1 MSLDTRVRDDL
12 RAAGEQMVDPPLNL
26 AGVIK
31 RGRRRKTVRLV
42 ASGVAAAA
50 LLTGAAIL
58 IQRTD
63 AQPPVVTN
71 PTPTTNAQQPV
82 VTDPTATTTG
92 GPISSDGW
100 IVYQAGPLD
109 EEPFGADIFIVKEG
123 VAPHPLL
130 GESNGLKQLCPVF
143 SPDGTR
149 LAYLEIVGSD
159 GQSSDLVVIDIDGAG
174 EIVESLRLP
183 VAALSL
189 DCPRWSPDGGLIAYS
204 KVRPFG
210 GVHGL
215 VAVKPSVGALEVNQ
229 LAPQIINDE
238 EWPSQGFEWSPAG
251 DLIAIP
257 LDHSVWVA
265 PLDPEADPYEL
276 TSGFDCSGR
285 NCVSSVSW
293 SPDGSRLAVAGR
305 GADGSCL
312 LKIVPVDGGAESEL
326 AECQAVYGR
335 DVYAIEIAWSPDGRW
350 IAYSESRP
358 FRENEPVIFLVSPD
372 TGEAL
377 EFRNPGRYPVSGPT
391 WSPDGTQVLYWA
403 GVDATDGFELLLQT
417 ITGALPPVV
426 LASDPEPEQEDPG
439 SETTGTP
446 APTPARQ
453 LSWQPVLP

>member
-1 MSLDTRVRDDL
+1 
-12 RAAGEQMVDPPLNL
+12 
-26 AGVIK
+26 
-31 RGRRRKTVRLV
+31 
-42 ASGVAAAA
+42 
-50 LLTGAAIL
+50 
-58 IQRTD
+58 
-63 AQPPVVTN
+63 
-71 PTPTTNAQQPV
+71 
-82 VTDPTATTTG
+82 
-92 GPISSDGW
+92 
-100 IVYQAGPLD
+100 
-109 EEPFGADIFIVKEG
+109 
-123 VAPHPLL
+123 
-130 GESNGLKQLCPVF
+130 
-143 SPDGTR
+143 
-149 LAYLEIVGSD
+149 
-159 GQSSDLVVIDIDGAG
+159 
-174 EIVESLRLP
+174 
-183 VAALSL
+183 
-189 DCPRWSPDGGLIAYS
+189 
-204 KVRPFG
+204 
-210 GVHGL
+210 
-215 VAVKPSVGALEVNQ
+215 
-229 LAPQIINDE
+229 
-238 EWPSQGFEWSPAG
+238 
-251 DLIAIP
+251 
-257 LDHSVWVA
+257 
-265 PLDPEADPYEL
+265 
-276 TSGFDCSGR
+276 
-285 NCVSSVSW
+285 
-293 SPDGSRLAVAGR
+293 VAGR